1 MGRRRGGDLRGRV
14 VRRPRPAL
22 LLPTVAGVVSPW
34 FRRRG
39 TSEGRRLAHHRVPHG
54 HDFLRGRP
62 RDAGAHGRRCLVD
75 RPVIIGRGIKFYA
88 L

>member
-1 MGRRRGGDLRGRV
+1 
-14 VRRPRPAL
+14 
-22 LLPTVAGVVSPW
+22 
-34 FRRRG
+34 
-39 TSEGRRLAHHRVPHG
+39 
-54 HDFLRGRP
+54 LRGRP